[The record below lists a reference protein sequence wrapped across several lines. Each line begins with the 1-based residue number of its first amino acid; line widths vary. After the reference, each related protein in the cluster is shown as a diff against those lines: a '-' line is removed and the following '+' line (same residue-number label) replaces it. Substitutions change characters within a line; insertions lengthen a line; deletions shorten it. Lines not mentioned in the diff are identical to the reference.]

1 MSGLRFPVQAAWRSS
16 CRAAGPL
23 TSRHKQSARR
33 AAEFVIGRRGP
44 AVGGSIP
51 TGCPAVLGL
60 RVGNTR
66 GRSART
72 TVCAGQRLRRKQ
84 PLNCSDAVQGLL
96 LLIRL
101 STAEIGGLRVS
112 YVQPCEHSSHPRVS
126 RATAPSGPEA
136 QQAPPGAQSTWP

>member
-1 MSGLRFPVQAAWRSS
+1 VQVNALRRTDCRSFAKVS
-16 CRAAGPL
+16 KVESLTCR
-23 TSRHKQSARR
+23 R
-33 AAEFVIGRRGP
+33 
-44 AVGGSIP
+44 
-51 TGCPAVLGL
+51 
-60 RVGNTR
+60 
-66 GRSART
+66 
-72 TVCAGQRLRRKQ
+72 RRKQ